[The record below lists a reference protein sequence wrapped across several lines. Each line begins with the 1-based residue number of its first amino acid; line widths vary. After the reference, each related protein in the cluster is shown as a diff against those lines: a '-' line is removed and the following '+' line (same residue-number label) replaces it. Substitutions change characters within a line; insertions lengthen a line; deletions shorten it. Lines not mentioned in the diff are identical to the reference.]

1 MPYKSEKIKISGTK
15 HDRRQKLTPE
25 QKDEIRH
32 LYYTTDTSQ
41 RKLAEQFGVSRRLI
55 TFVLDADRE
64 ERNQRLL
71 KQRKAKGL
79 YRQSKEQRTPTMRD
93 HRHYKQQLFLQGEI
107 TLDKPQTKNVHNEQE
122 ND

>member
-32 LYYTTDTSQ
+32 LYYTSNTSQ
-41 RKLAEQFGVSRRLI
+41 RKLAKRFGVSRRLI
-55 TFVLDADRE
+55 TFILDVDRE

-79 YRQSKEQRTPTMRD
+79 YKQSKEQRTAIMRD
-93 HRHYKQQLFLQGEI
+93 YRHYKQQLFLHGEI
-107 TLDKPQTKNVHNEQE
+107 TLDKTTN
-122 ND
+122 

>member
-41 RKLAEQFGVSRRLI
+41 RKLAKQFGVSRRLI
-55 TFVLDADRE
+55 TFVLE
-64 ERNQRLL
+64 PERYERSRKCL
-71 KQRKAKGL
+71 KEKKSHGF
-79 YRQSKEQRTPTMRD
+79 YRQSKEQRTTLMRE
-93 HRHYKQQLFLQGEI
+93 HRRYKQQLFLQGVI
-107 TLDKPQTKNVHNEQE
+107 SMNT
-122 ND
+122 NDGDV

>member
-41 RKLAEQFGVSRRLI
+41 RKLAKQFGVSRRLI
-55 TFVLDADRE
+55 TFVLDPDHE
-64 ERNQRLL
+64 EQNQRLL

-79 YRQSKEQRTPTMRD
+79 YKQSKEQWAATMRK
-93 HRHYKQQLFLQGEI
+93 HRHYKQQLLLQGEI
-107 TLDKPQTKNVHNEQE
+107 VLDKTTNFKYTQ
-122 ND
+122 

>member
-1 MPYKSEKIKISGTK
+1 MPYKSEKITINGTK

-41 RKLAEQFGVSRRLI
+41 RKLAKQFGVSRRLI
-55 TFVLDADRE
+55 TFILDADRE

-79 YRQSKEQRTPTMRD
+79 YRQSKEQRAAIMRD
-93 HRHYKQQLFLQGEI
+93 HRHYKQQLFLQGDI
-107 TLDKPQTKNVHNEQE
+107 VLDKIKN
-122 ND
+122 

>member
-32 LYYTTDTSQ
+32 LYNTTDTSQ
-41 RKLAEQFGVSRRLI
+41 RKLAKQFGVSRRLI

-79 YRQSKEQRTPTMRD
+79 YRQSKEQRAAIMRD
-93 HRHYKQQLFLQGEI
+93 HRHYKQQLFLQGNI
-107 TLDKPQTKNVHNEQE
+107 VLDKTTN
-122 ND
+122 